1 VAGVSQQRRKAPR
14 DPWPRLPGGLAGFA
28 RDHLRVARE
37 SLQFVSVRLGTT
49 LLVWLLVGI
58 ALALPGGLF
67 LVQANLKA
75 MTAGWEGRPGLS
87 VYFQVGAPTET
98 IDSLAALVGTR
109 EEVESV
115 SVVSAEQALEEFRQ
129 HAEVA
134 DALAL
139 LDENPLPASLRATLR
154 LGATPADLDDLADA
168 VRRETGVAE
177 VVVERTWL
185 ERITDIGRAVRRL
198 GILLGMLFGI
208 GALLVT
214 ATSVRLA
221 IETRLEELRVLKLV
235 GATDGQI
242 RRPLLYFGALY
253 GLGGGLCAAMIISLA
268 LLLIEGPLTQLA
280 GSYGQPLE
288 VVAFD
293 GGFFLAILGIGTLLG
308 VLGAVVGARQR
319 LAGLEIR

>member
-1 VAGVSQQRRKAPR
+1 MT
-14 DPWPRLPGGLAGFA
+14 GGRFA
-28 RDHLRVARE
+28 WFRDHLRVARE
-37 SLQFVSVRLGTT
+37 SARFISTRIGTT

-58 ALALPGGLF
+58 ALALPGGLY
-67 LVQANLKA
+67 LLQANLAA

-87 VYFQVGAPTET
+87 VYFELGAPADAVE
-98 IDSLAALVGTR
+98 SLAALLGTR

-115 SVVSAEQALEEFRQ
+115 EVITAAQALEEFRQ
-129 HAEVA
+129 YSGVA
-134 DALAL
+134 DALEML
-139 LDENPLPASLRATLR
+139 EDNPLPASLRATLQLR
-154 LGATPADLDDLADA
+154 SDPAALDALAGSLQ
-168 VRRETGVAE
+168 RETGVAE

-185 ERITDIGRAVRRL
+185 ERISDISQVVRRL
-198 GILLGMLFGI
+198 GAMLGVLFGI

-253 GLGGGLCAAMIISLA
+253 GLGGGLFAAMIISLG
-268 LLLIEGPLTQLA
+268 LVLIEGPLTQLA
-280 GSYGQPLE
+280 GSYGQDLQ

-293 GGFFLAILGIGTLLG
+293 GAFLLAILGIGALLG
-308 VLGAVVGARQR
+308 VLGAMVAARQR
-319 LAGLEIR
+319 LAGLEVVS

>member
-1 VAGVSQQRRKAPR
+1 LTGG
-14 DPWPRLPGGLAGFA
+14 RLAWF

-37 SLQFVSVRLGTT
+37 SAQFISTRIGTT

-58 ALALPGGLF
+58 ALALPGGLY
-67 LVQANLKA
+67 LLQANLAA

-87 VYFQVGAPTET
+87 VYFELGAPADAVEG
-98 IDSLAALVGTR
+98 LAALLGTR

-115 SVVSAEQALEEFRQ
+115 EVITAAQALEEFRRYSG
-129 HAEVA
+129 VA
-134 DALAL
+134 DALEML
-139 LDENPLPASLRATLR
+139 EDNPLPASLRATLR
-154 LGATPADLDDLADA
+154 LRSNPAALDALAGSL
-168 VRRETGVAE
+168 RRENGVAE

-185 ERITDIGRAVRRL
+185 ERISDISQVVRRL
-198 GILLGMLFGI
+198 GAMLGVLFGI

-253 GLGGGLCAAMIISLA
+253 GLGGGLFAAMIISLG
-268 LLLIEGPLTQLA
+268 LVLIEGPLTQLA
-280 GSYGQPLE
+280 GSYGQDLQ

-293 GGFFLAILGIGTLLG
+293 GAFLLVLLGIGAVLG
-308 VLGAVVGARQR
+308 VLGAVVAARQR
-319 LAGLEIR
+319 LAGLEVVP